1 VDFIAN
7 WLVQGCI
14 VALATSVIVG
24 GVLSRAPAAARY
36 FVCWVGLAVI
46 LALPLVSL
54 MPVAPSQMPGVRIDA
69 TSSPALVSLPQIPT
83 AVPLIVGAWFV
94 WLAIFGAQLA
104 TAMVAL
110 QRARRRCRAFP
121 LALERRLSIW
131 TQVKH
136 QGRVT
141 QLVVSDEV
149 RAAAVIGCGTP
160 VIAVAPALMEHLTAA
175 ELDRVVIHEWAHVQ
189 RRDDLGNIAQ
199 VMARLLAGWHPGVW
213 WLDRWLHAE
222 RELACDEMT
231 VRLTGSS
238 KIYAACLVKIAG
250 LPLASREILPALGV
264 LSSASLATRVK
275 RIVSRTNHASE
286 NRSRMLLTVSMLLLV
301 GVSSAVGSLRIVD
314 AVMVSPALD
323 AVAHAGLTPGDTPNE
338 SARTIVSTTVPTTVS
353 PTPLNESIRRAITTV
368 RQSPADAA
376 TSAHTSAGTATGDSL
391 TEFVHTPVAAAILA
405 ETDTAE
411 TADAGI
417 PVESISPPV
426 PAPGATPPAP
436 DSERVTPWTAAA
448 DAGVTLGQRSK
459 EGGIATA
466 RFFSRFGKRIAD
478 SF

>member
-1 VDFIAN
+1 
-7 WLVQGCI
+7 
-14 VALATSVIVG
+14 
-24 GVLSRAPAAARY
+24 
-36 FVCWVGLAVI
+36 
-46 LALPLVSL
+46 
-54 MPVAPSQMPGVRIDA
+54 
-69 TSSPALVSLPQIPT
+69 
-83 AVPLIVGAWFV
+83 
-94 WLAIFGAQLA
+94 
-104 TAMVAL
+104 
-110 QRARRRCRAFP
+110 
-121 LALERRLSIW
+121 
-131 TQVKH
+131 VKH
-136 QGRVT
+136 QGRVA

-199 VMARLLAGWHPGVW
+199 ITARLLAGWHPGVW

-222 RELACDEMT
+222 REVACDEMT

-238 KIYAACLVKIAG
+238 KIYAACLVKLAS
-250 LPLASREILPALGV
+250 LPLASQEVLPALGV
-264 LSSASLATRVK
+264 LSSASLAARVE
-275 RIVSRTNHASE
+275 RIVSRTSHASE

-301 GVSSAVGSLRIVD
+301 GVSSAVGSLRIVE
-314 AVMVSPALD
+314 AVMVSPELA
-323 AVAHAGLTPGDTPNE
+323 AVAHARLTPGDTANE
-338 SARTIVSTTVPTTVS
+338 DARTIADATVSTTVS
-353 PTPLNESIRRAITTV
+353 PAPRNASIRKTVITV
-368 RQSPADAA
+368 RQSPTDAA
-376 TSAHTSAGTATGDSL
+376 PSTHTSAGTATDDSP

-405 ETDTAE
+405 ETGTTE

-417 PVESISPPV
+417 PGEPIPPQI
-426 PAPGATPPAP
+426 PPSGATPAAP
-436 DSERVTPWTAAA
+436 EAQRVTPWNAAA

>member
-1 VDFIAN
+1 
-7 WLVQGCI
+7 
-14 VALATSVIVG
+14 
-24 GVLSRAPAAARY
+24 
-36 FVCWVGLAVI
+36 LAVI

-54 MPVAPSQMPGVRIDA
+54 IPVAPSHVPGVTVEA
-69 TSSPALVSLPQIPT
+69 TSSPALVSLPQTPT
-83 AVPLIVGAWFV
+83 AVPLIAGAWFV
-94 WLAIFGAQLA
+94 WLAVFGAQLA

-110 QRARRRCRAFP
+110 RRARRRCHAFP
-121 LALERRLSIW
+121 LTLERRLSNW
-131 TQVKH
+131 ARVKH
-136 QGRVT
+136 QGRVA

-199 VMARLLAGWHPGVW
+199 VMARMLAGWHPGVW

-222 RELACDEMT
+222 REAACDEMT

-238 KIYAACLVKIAG
+238 KIYAACLVKLAG
-250 LPLASREILPALGV
+250 LPLASRETLPAVGV
-264 LSSASLATRVK
+264 LSSASLATRVE
-275 RIVSRTNHASE
+275 RIVSRTSHASE
-286 NRSRMLLTVSMLLLV
+286 SRSRMLLTVGMLLLV
-301 GVSSAVGSLRIVD
+301 GVSSAVGSLRIVE
-314 AVMVSPALD
+314 AVMVSPELN
-323 AVAHAGLTPGDTPNE
+323 AVADARPTPADTAKE
-338 SARTIVSTTVPTTVS
+338 SAPAIIGATVPTTVS
-353 PTPLNESIRRAITTV
+353 PTPRNASIRRTVTTV
-368 RQSPADAA
+368 RQSPTHAA
-376 TSAHTSAGTATGDSL
+376 TPAHTSAGTATDDSP

-405 ETDTAE
+405 ETDTTE
-411 TADAGI
+411 RADVGI
-417 PVESISPPV
+417 PVESIPPLV
-426 PAPGATPPAP
+426 PAPSATPPAP
-436 DSERVTPWTAAA
+436 GAQRVAPWTAAA

>member
-1 VDFIAN
+1 
-7 WLVQGCI
+7 
-14 VALATSVIVG
+14 VI
-24 GVLSRAPAAARY
+24 
-36 FVCWVGLAVI
+36 I
-46 LALPLVSL
+46 
-54 MPVAPSQMPGVRIDA
+54 
-69 TSSPALVSLPQIPT
+69 
-83 AVPLIVGAWFV
+83 GAWFV
-94 WLAIFGAQLA
+94 WLTVFGAQLA

-121 LALERRLSIW
+121 LALERRLSSW
-131 TQVKH
+131 TRVKH
-136 QGRVT
+136 QGRVA

-199 VMARLLAGWHPGVW
+199 VTARLLAGWHPGVW

-222 RELACDEMT
+222 REVACDEMT

-238 KIYAACLVKIAG
+238 KIYAACLVKLAS
-250 LPLASREILPALGV
+250 LPLASQEVLPALGV
-264 LSSASLATRVK
+264 LSSASLAARVE
-275 RIVSRTNHASE
+275 RIVSRTSHPSE
-286 NRSRMLLTVSMLLLV
+286 NRSQMLLTVSMLLLV
-301 GVSSAVGSLRIVD
+301 GVSSAVGSLRIVE
-314 AVMVSPALD
+314 AEMVSPELD
-323 AVAHAGLTPGDTPNE
+323 AVAHARLTPGDTANE
-338 SARTIVSTTVPTTVS
+338 SARTIVATTVPTTVS
-353 PTPLNESIRRAITTV
+353 PAPRSASIRKAVTTV
-368 RQSPADAA
+368 RQSPTDAA
-376 TSAHTSAGTATGDSL
+376 TSTHSSAGTATDDSP

-405 ETDTAE
+405 ETGTTE

-417 PVESISPPV
+417 PGEPIPPQI
-426 PAPGATPPAP
+426 PPSGATPAAP
-436 DSERVTPWTAAA
+436 EAQRVTPWNAAA

>member
-1 VDFIAN
+1 MDFIAN

-24 GVLSRAPAAARY
+24 CLLYRAPAAARY
-36 FVCWVGLAVI
+36 FVCWVGLTVI

-54 MPVAPSQMPGVRIDA
+54 IPVAPSSGPGV
-69 TSSPALVSLPQIPT
+69 TVNTTPSPALVSLPHSST
-83 AVPLIVGAWFV
+83 AAPLIIGAWLV

-104 TAMVAL
+104 IAMVAL

-121 LALERRLSIW
+121 LALERRLSSW
-131 TQVKH
+131 TRLKH
-136 QGRVT
+136 QGRAA

-149 RAAAVIGCGTP
+149 RAAAVIGCGSP

-175 ELDRVVIHEWAHVQ
+175 ELDRVVVHEWAHVQ

-222 RELACDEMT
+222 REVACDEIT

-238 KIYAACLVKIAG
+238 KIYAACLVKLAS
-250 LPLASREILPALGV
+250 LPFASRETLPAVGV
-264 LSSASLATRVK
+264 LSSASLVTRVE
-275 RIVSRTNHASE
+275 RIVSRTSDASE

-301 GVSSAVGSLRIVD
+301 SVSVTVGSLRIVE
-314 AVMVSPALD
+314 AVVVSPERESVAQAL
-323 AVAHAGLTPGDTPNE
+323 LTPGDFAND
-338 SARTIVSTTVPTTVS
+338 SARTIVGATVPTTVS
-353 PTPLNESIRRAITTV
+353 PAPRNASIRKSVTTV
-368 RQSPADAA
+368 RQSSPDAA
-376 TSAHTSAGTATGDSL
+376 TSAGTSAGKASGDSP
-391 TEFVHTPVAAAILA
+391 TDFVHTPVAAAIPAEVHAA
-405 ETDTAE
+405 ETEEVA
-411 TADAGI
+411 I
-417 PVESISPPV
+417 PVESVLPHVPP
-426 PAPGATPPAP
+426 PSATPPAP
-436 DSERVTPWTAAA
+436 DTQRATPFAAAA
-448 DAGVTLGQRSK
+448 DAGVSLAQRSK
-459 EGGIATA
+459 EGGLATA